1 MDTIDQSNVE
11 LIQILNDDIN
21 LNIGEEW
28 IKEISSF
35 QKSVLNPQKTDTCN
49 SDTHI

>member
-21 LNIGEEW
+21 LNIGEEL
-28 IKEISSF
+28 KKKISSF
-35 QKSVLNPQKTDTCN
+35 QKSVLNPQKN
-49 SDTHI
+49 RYL

>member
-1 MDTIDQSNVE
+1 MDTIDESNE

-21 LNIGEEW
+21 LNRGEEW

-35 QKSVLNPQKTDTCN
+35 QKSLLIPQKTD
-49 SDTHI
+49 DRYLQF